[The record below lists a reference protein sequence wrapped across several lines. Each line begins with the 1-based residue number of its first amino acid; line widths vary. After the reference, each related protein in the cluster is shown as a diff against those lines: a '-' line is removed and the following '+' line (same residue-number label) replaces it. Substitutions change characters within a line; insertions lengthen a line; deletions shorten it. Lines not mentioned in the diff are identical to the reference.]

1 MTDKSLNLILDQA
14 SPPPPCPSDKLVAN
28 MFAHMEAQMASDSTD
43 LARNRRF
50 MAWGSMAAA
59 LLVAFGIIANLPDS
73 FSFGTKLSP
82 IVAINDSI
90 ENDLTAVPSTG
101 DYADDFAN
109 QLIGYDDI
117 SVIVPINDL

>member
-14 SPPPPCPSDKLVAN
+14 SAPPPCPSDKLVAN
-28 MFAHMEAQMASDSTD
+28 MFAHMDAQVASNSVD
-43 LARNRRF
+43 LSRNRRYL
-50 MAWGSMAAA
+50 AWGSMAAA
-59 LLVAFGIIANLPDS
+59 LLVAFGIMANLPNS
-73 FSFGTKLSP
+73 FSFGTDTSP
-82 IVAINDSI
+82 IVATNDSSA
-90 ENDLTAVPSTG
+90 DSLTATATTS